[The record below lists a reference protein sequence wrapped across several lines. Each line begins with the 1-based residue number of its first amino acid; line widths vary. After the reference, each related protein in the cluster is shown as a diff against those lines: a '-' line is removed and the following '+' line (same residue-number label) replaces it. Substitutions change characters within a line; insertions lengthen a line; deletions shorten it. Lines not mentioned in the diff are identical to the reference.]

1 MKLPRYFGLVDLGIL
16 TVVAVA
22 VVLPPREM
30 YASDAIKGD
39 DAKQFAI
46 ALAEARTIVH
56 PQDGRAAEDFARVLG
71 EANQKDWAID
81 AAVASAERAKGSP
94 TRWRA
99 LLAASV
105 AFVDRLDVIT
115 GLDYANRALTA
126 CASAS
131 EPSDKGPA
139 ECPTWEQIRMELY
152 QQSLDAGV
160 RSKIDPHKDPRG
172 FRKAS
177 EANMRE
183 IHLGGSRETE
193 RGSAAPAGS
202 NGATG
207 ANAGSA
213 SAP

>member
-1 MKLPRYFGLVDLGIL
+1 MQLPRYFKLVDLGIL
-16 TVVAVA
+16 TVIAAA

-30 YASDAIKGD
+30 YASEAIKGD
-39 DAKQFAI
+39 DAKQFAV

-81 AAVASAERAKGSP
+81 AAVASSERAKGSP

-105 AFVDRLDVIT
+105 AFVDRLDVVP

-126 CASAS
+126 CGAESAN
-131 EPSDKGPA
+131 
-139 ECPTWEQIRMELY
+139 CPTWEQIRMELY

-160 RSKIDPHKDPRG
+160 KSGINPHHDPRG

-177 EANMRE
+177 ETNMRE

-193 RGSAAPAGS
+193 RGSATPAGS

-207 ANAGSA
+207 TNAGSA

>member
-1 MKLPRYFGLVDLGIL
+1 MHLPRYFGIVDIGIL
-16 TVVAVA
+16 SFVVIAL
-22 VVLPPREM
+22 VLPPREM
-30 YASDAIKGD
+30 YASEAIKGD
-39 DAKQFAI
+39 DAKQFAV
-46 ALAEARTIVH
+46 ALAEARAIVH
-56 PQDGRAAEDFARVLG
+56 PQDGRVAEDFARVLG

-81 AAVASAERAKGSP
+81 AAVAASEHAKGSP

-105 AFVDRLDVIT
+105 AYVDRLDVVP

-126 CASAS
+126 CASDATS
-131 EPSDKGPA
+131 
-139 ECPTWEQIRMELY
+139 CPTWEQIRMELY

-160 RSKIDPHKDPRG
+160 KSGINPHRDPRG

-177 EANMRE
+177 ESNMRE
-183 IHLGGSRETE
+183 IHLGGSRESE
-193 RGSAAPAGS
+193 RGSAVPAGS

-207 ANAGSA
+207 SNAGSA